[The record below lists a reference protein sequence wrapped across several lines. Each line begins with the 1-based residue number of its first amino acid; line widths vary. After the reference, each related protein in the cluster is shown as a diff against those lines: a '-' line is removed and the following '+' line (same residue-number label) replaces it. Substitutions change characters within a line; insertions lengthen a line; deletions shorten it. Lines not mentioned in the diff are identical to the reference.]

1 MARPIGIRI
10 HKNSA
15 GGSEL
20 VDTQVFERDIIKIG
34 RLASAHLR
42 LEDPKVSRIHAV
54 IEVSDNKEAAIID
67 MGSAE
72 GTRVNGEKVSRV
84 RLKHG
89 DEIGLG
95 DSRLVIVLDDV
106 ELAALKG
113 GEGKLVTADAAG
125 AVVVTDV
132 VRAPPDLGPP
142 QGATN
147 GSGVFQSG
155 ETDVSAL
162 RKELSASIPLSSLT
176 GGTDVFTADGIDVSL
191 NSLLPQAPTAPP
203 SMPPVPGMPSVP
215 PMPAMPSVPPMSA
228 SLAPAMAPPAM
239 APPAMAAVAPPPM
252 PKAPP
257 PMPKASHK
265 PKSAPPAVASMAS
278 MLPPLPPIPEDAITP
293 ENRFVEVT
301 LRWGGSVTDVK
312 RIKNASTFSIGNQ
325 PGDALFVPL
334 DGGSFN
340 LLTSG
345 AGQGW
350 TVHWKDGMSGNITRG
365 EHNAPLSSSGQS
377 VSLTDDT
384 VVSIGMGY
392 HTVQVRAVPKSRLV
406 PILPFFDILWAN
418 TAVVTLFAA
427 SAMLAAVGLMPIG
440 MDSLDDDLMTNPTK
454 FQTLILKPPP
464 KDNSFLQRL
473 KGPKEQKQAAAK
485 DAGKAGDKKADPK
498 KDQGKMASKAKDK
511 PTDEQVVASKMSAL
525 FGDKGSE
532 GIAALFGSEANG
544 GALEAALGGIDGAKV
559 AAGYG
564 TGGLGLRGG
573 GPGGGG
579 VGVGTLGTG
588 KIGTRGRG
596 SGDGTYGSGEGGL
609 GAKTDRDIS
618 MTTGTPVVLGSLDP
632 EIIRRIVREHA
643 GQIKYCYE
651 KELTRTPGIY
661 GKIVMKWV
669 INGDGKV
676 TQSAVNESQMKNPN
690 VEQCLATK
698 IKTWVFPKPKGGG
711 IVVVNY
717 PFVFKQSG

>member
-10 HKNSA
+10 HKGA
-15 GGSEL
+15 DL
-20 VDTQVFERDIIKIG
+20 IDTQLFERDIIKIG

-54 IEVSDNKEAAIID
+54 IEVGDNKDAAIID

-95 DSRLVIVLDDV
+95 DSRLVVVLDDV
-106 ELAALKG
+106 ELASLKSG
-113 GEGKLVTADAAG
+113 DIAPIVADPPKVEANIAMATA
-125 AVVVTDV
+125 
-132 VRAPPDLGPP
+132 
-142 QGATN
+142 
-147 GSGVFQSG
+147 SGVFQSG
-155 ETDVSAL
+155 ETDVVAL
-162 RKELSASIPLSSLT
+162 RQELQASASASTPTAS
-176 GGTDVFTADGIDVSL
+176 TDVFGRDGIDVAL
-191 NSLLPQAPTAPP
+191 NSLAPQPAVTPPSTPPSSATAPTTTPPTEAAPSSPPLSSVAPTTTPSAPP
-203 SMPPVPGMPSVP
+203 PAP
-215 PMPAMPSVPPMSA
+215 PMMAAKTSAPSGTPKK
-228 SLAPAMAPPAM
+228 APPAPTQT
-239 APPAMAAVAPPPM
+239 APTM
-252 PKAPP
+252 
-257 PMPKASHK
+257 SI
-265 PKSAPPAVASMAS
+265 
-278 MLPPLPPIPEDAITP
+278 LPSLPPIPEDSITP
-293 ENRFVEVT
+293 ENRYVEVT
-301 LRWGGSVTDVK
+301 LRWGGTVTDVK
-312 RIKNASTFSIGNQ
+312 RIKNASTFSIGKEKT
-325 PGDALFVPL
+325 DAIFVPL
-334 DGGSFN
+334 NGGSFN

-350 TVHWKDGMSGNITRG
+350 TCHWQSGMSGNISRG
-365 EHNAPLSSSGQS
+365 DKSAPLSSSGTS

-384 VVSIGMGY
+384 VVTLNTGY
-392 HTVQVRAVPKSRLV
+392 HSLQVRVVPKSRIV
-406 PILPFFDILWAN
+406 PIIPFFDLLWAN
-418 TAVVTLFAA
+418 TAVVTLFSAA
-427 SAMLAAVGLMPIG
+427 AMVAAVTLMPVG
-440 MDSLDDDLMTNPTK
+440 LDSLDDDLLTNPTK

-464 KDNSFLQRL
+464 KDNSFLNRL
-473 KGPKEQKQAAAK
+473 KGPKAEKAAAAK
-485 DAGKAGDKKADPK
+485 DNGKAGDKKADPK
-498 KDQGKMASKAKDK
+498 KDAAKMATKAKDK
-511 PTDEQVVASKMSAL
+511 PTDEQVVASKMTAL
-525 FGDKGSE
+525 FGDTGSA
-532 GIAALFGSEANG
+532 GLAQIFGDNANG

-559 AAGYG
+559 GSSYG

-596 SGDGTYGSGEGGL
+596 SGDGTYGTGEGGL
-609 GAKTDRDIS
+609 GAKTERDVT
-618 MTTGTPVVLGSLDP
+618 MTQGTPVILGSLDP

-643 GQIKYCYE
+643 GQIRYCYE

-676 TQSAVNESQMKNPN
+676 TVSQVAETQMKNAN

-698 IKTWVFPKPKGGG
+698 IRTWVFPKPKGGG

-717 PFVFKQSG
+717 PFVFKQGG